1 MPATKTPQKKS
12 LTIQVKFALYNA
24 VSKALIILAFM
35 TLLPILV
42 ERIVYEHIDKRLV
55 ARSERILLTVKRGSI
70 ADIVREQDCSFES
83 YNILKEEFVAIYPIT
98 DPLKMHQATDI
109 RNETWRIEGEKLQ
122 HRIIRRPFLYDNQ
135 MYELNIGE
143 GISTIDELK
152 SIIQRFL
159 LLMMLAVILIS
170 LFIDLAFAR
179 ILLKPLNSIISN
191 KLQPVP
197 SPSSFNFTPIPSTT
211 AEFNQLDQR
220 INEMMHKLKDTFQ
233 IEKEFISNV
242 SHELQTPISIIQNRL
257 ENIINDDNVSDELII
272 KLSDSQRTLNRMSR
286 IIKALLLIS
295 KIENDQYLKQ
305 DSVGAIEL
313 MDEVL
318 EEIEERLSKKDI
330 TLHKYFYDDFIINHC
345 NRTLLFTMLTNL
357 VNNAIKY
364 NKDGGTIDIFMRY
377 KDGRFQIEIK
387 DSGIG
392 IEKNEIN
399 GIFDRFKRLNKSK
412 ADGYGLGLPLVKT
425 IAGFHNIEII
435 VDSTPD
441 VGTEFILR
449 F

>member
-1 MPATKTPQKKS
+1 
-12 LTIQVKFALYNA
+12 
-24 VSKALIILAFM
+24 M

-159 LLMMLAVILIS
+159 LVMMLAVILIS
-170 LFIDLAFAR
+170 LFIDIAFTR
-179 ILLKPLNSIISN
+179 VLLKPLNNIISK
-191 KLQPVP
+191 KLLPVP
-197 SPSSFNFTPIPSTT
+197 SPSSFNFTPIPSST

-220 INEMMHKLKDTFQ
+220 INEMMNKLKDTFQ

-257 ENIINDDNVSDELII
+257 ENIINEENVSDELMI

-305 DSVGAIEL
+305 DTIGAIEL

-318 EEIEERLSKKDI
+318 EEIEERLTEKNI
-330 TLHKYFYDDFIINHC
+330 TLHKYFYEDYTITQC
-345 NRTLLFTMLTNL
+345 NRTLLFTMTTNL
-357 VNNAIKY
+357 INNAIKY
-364 NKDGGTIDIFMRY
+364 NKEGGSIDIYTRF
-377 KDGRFQIEIK
+377 KEGRFQIEIK

-392 IEKNEIN
+392 IDKTDIT
-399 GIFDRFKRLNKSK
+399 GIFDRFKRLNKNK

-425 IAGFHNIEII
+425 IAGFHKIEIL
-435 VDSTPD
+435 VDSTPNL
-441 VGTEFILR
+441 GTEFTLR